1 MNKFFLTGTAI
12 LFVSLFFSSCKQE
25 GCTDPLAINY
35 DADAEKDN
43 NTCVFEG
50 RVVIWFTSVT
60 ATNLVN
66 ASISN
71 VDIEI
76 NGIMEGSMGMTQF
89 SIYEPPCGSNEGYMA
104 TVDMEL
110 IGTQTFPYVIYKGGT
125 SEIIQSGNVAV
136 KSNQCQWI
144 ELTY

>member
-1 MNKFFLTGTAI
+1 MNKTFQFITAV
-12 LFVSLFFSSCKQE
+12 LFVPLFFSSCKQE
-25 GCTDPLAINY
+25 GCTDPFAINY
-35 DADAEKDN
+35 DAEAGKDN
-43 NTCVFEG
+43 GTCVFEG

-66 ASISN
+66 ASIPE
-71 VDIEI
+71 VDIKI

-104 TVDMEL
+104 TVDMDKL
-110 IGTQTFPYVIYKGGT
+110 GSQTLPYVIYEGGT
-125 SEIIQSGNVAV
+125 SNIIQSGNVV
-136 KSNQCQWI
+136 VNSNQCQWI